1 MGENADAE
9 EKSKGDIFI
18 MSQKTKRILMAFI
31 GVIVTGFC
39 VGTFQKAS
47 LGTDPFTCFVTGIG
61 NIFGSSYSTFYVI
74 IMATLLMGVFLAD
87 KHYIGLATL
96 INLFCTGISAD
107 VMRGLW
113 DMLIPEPG
121 MGVRVAL
128 VFLGVLGSCFSASLY
143 FTADLGVSGYDAV
156 SLIIANKYKLIAFR
170 ACRVLSD
177 LVCVT
182 VGIVFHANVGAGT
195 VITALFMGPVIQWFN
210 THVSEPLLYG
220 SEKPRA

>member
-39 VGTFQKAS
+39 VGTFQKAI

-61 NIFGSSYSTFYVI
+61 KIYGSSYSNI
-74 IMATLLMGVFLAD
+74 
-87 KHYIGLATL
+87 
-96 INLFCTGISAD
+96 
-107 VMRGLW
+107 
-113 DMLIPEPG
+113 
-121 MGVRVAL
+121 
-128 VFLGVLGSCFSASLY
+128 
-143 FTADLGVSGYDAV
+143 
-156 SLIIANKYKLIAFR
+156 
-170 ACRVLSD
+170 
-177 LVCVT
+177 CVT